1 VKIHSETKGAIT
13 AAHPRAFQSKKR
25 LRRYPSLS
33 DPLSRLPHPST
44 GAAGGGKKMM
54 LIPLLLSALASRGIA
69 RRCVFRG
76 PVGGTELQQRVGEF
90 PAEPGVPVDT
100 AWDIGIGDYTSI
112 WCFQRGPDRIRL
124 VHYIQDCGEGLPYYL
139 NELSRLRALHGWSL
153 AEHYWPP

>member
-1 VKIHSETKGAIT
+1 L
-13 AAHPRAFQSKKR
+13 AAA
-25 LRRYPSLS
+25 
-33 DPLSRLPHPST
+33 
-44 GAAGGGKKMM
+44 
-54 LIPLLLSALASRGIA
+54 
-69 RRCVFRG
+69 
-76 PVGGTELQQRVGEF
+76 ELQQRVGEF

-153 AEHYWPP
+153 AEHTGPHDGKVARVGFGLVPPRAV

>member
-1 VKIHSETKGAIT
+1 L
-13 AAHPRAFQSKKR
+13 AAA
-25 LRRYPSLS
+25 
-33 DPLSRLPHPST
+33 
-44 GAAGGGKKMM
+44 
-54 LIPLLLSALASRGIA
+54 
-69 RRCVFRG
+69 
-76 PVGGTELQQRVGEF
+76 ELQQRVGEF